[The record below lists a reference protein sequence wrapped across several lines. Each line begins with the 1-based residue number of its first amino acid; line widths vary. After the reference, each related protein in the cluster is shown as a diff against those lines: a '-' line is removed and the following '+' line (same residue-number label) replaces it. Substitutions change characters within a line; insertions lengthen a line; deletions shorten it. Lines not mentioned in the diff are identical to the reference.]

1 MVRPVRVIKA
11 GPPELSGPPPDD
23 DPKDWETAWNYAQN
37 EPDSMSMEGLGGE
50 EVIPYMNETELKD
63 GANKW
68 NYINPGSPNPY
79 RIELNRRIVGHQAGT
94 VVPFETA
101 DSRDFVNE
109 MERRERG
116 GEGEEWRRAAREDQ
130 PIPEG
135 AEYQHSLR
143 TVPDV
148 DLQTD
153 MYQQMMQNDPLNPTF
168 TAGEPMDL
176 AFRLLK
182 ALSAEDLEQASRTG
196 GLRQTPERQA
206 AYREAGVPYGAPPM
220 LPSGTQRNAE
230 RIMAEQTGELPDDNW
245 PYGDI
250 RHAWEDDG
258 QYQDSEDES
267 NYNFSQRD
275 VESMTSGPSMPDP
288 HTEPEPETVGRSE
301 VIPSHK
307 EYGRQYS
314 TDWAGR
320 RRYHWEHED
329 SPGIFYSHGRG
340 SPPKDQLRRQTWLV
354 PAGQPLS
361 EGGFNPLFAHNT
373 IPEHTVQH
381 RTERMPQHPSDF
393 YSAMP
398 DYRMLEEGPQ
408 GQALAALHQR
418 QQHRMSEAGQRE
430 EQERIEREQREE
442 QERMEREASL
452 KRQEEQ
458 RMAETRQT
466 PSAATSNLPLT
477 EEMMN
482 PQAAAMEKLRQ
493 RQAATIARQKAMK
506 DSLEGRRRRKFSRR
520 R

>member
-1 MVRPVRVIKA
+1 
-11 GPPELSGPPPDD
+11 
-23 DPKDWETAWNYAQN
+23 
-37 EPDSMSMEGLGGE
+37 
-50 EVIPYMNETELKD
+50 
-63 GANKW
+63 
-68 NYINPGSPNPY
+68 
-79 RIELNRRIVGHQAGT
+79 
-94 VVPFETA
+94 
-101 DSRDFVNE
+101 
-109 MERRERG
+109 
-116 GEGEEWRRAAREDQ
+116 
-130 PIPEG
+130 
-135 AEYQHSLR
+135 
-143 TVPDV
+143 
-148 DLQTD
+148 

-230 RIMAEQTGELPDDNW
+230 EMMAYQRNQIQEPQWYNDAKYLWSDRQHPLHDARNYWDNW
-245 PYGDI
+245 VTPFLEGEENNLQGMEPLI
-250 RHAWEDDG
+250 PP
-258 QYQDSEDES
+258 S
-267 NYNFSQRD
+267 D

-329 SPGIFYSHGRG
+329 APGIFYSHGRG
-340 SPPKDQLRRQTWLV
+340 SLPIEGRSQA
-354 PAGQPLS
+354 AGHSLS

-373 IPEHTVQH
+373 IPERKVQH

-452 KRQEEQ
+452 KRQEKQ

-466 PSAATSNLPLT
+466 PSTATSNLPLT